1 MRSLLKSL
9 YGRLGFRTVRR
20 LISCFRILV
29 GWTCVPRAKQVYSG
43 SLSRVVNGVV
53 VNGVA
58 TGETPRHRSG
68 NPPPCVLTLNTT
80 VGRGGAAAVMETVRR
95 GAFAHGWNTP
105 LMVGHAD
112 RTVLETAENARLL
125 PVSPSNRFDRARLRC
140 AETVLGW
147 QDYFRMG
154 PFRLPEEEPFQKA
167 DLLHLHNLHGGW
179 FSPFAL
185 PLLSARKPTIWTL
198 HDMHALTGHCAHSRD
213 CERWREGCGRC
224 PRLESAPPVFYD
236 ATDFVHADKKRLYEA
251 CRLTVAVPSRWL
263 MQIAR
268 EGILGSQD
276 IRLIYNGV
284 DPRLFR
290 PRDKRELRRELG
302 VPEGATVLLFSAA
315 GGKSNMWKG
324 GMRYFSPLRKRLEN
338 EPGLFFI
345 SLGGGREC
353 RSCRERSL
361 PYVHSRET
369 MAKYYALS
377 DLFVYP
383 SLADN
388 CPLGVLES
396 MACGTP
402 VVSFR
407 TGGIPELVE
416 HGKTGYLAEYGSL
429 DDLHNGVMRLLRR
442 DNDRDGMGTAARRTV
457 LERFTEE
464 KMIAAYLRLYEEL
477 LSSRDRNNKSP
488 ERSVAQ

>member
-1 MRSLLKSL
+1 
-9 YGRLGFRTVRR
+9 
-20 LISCFRILV
+20 
-29 GWTCVPRAKQVYSG
+29 
-43 SLSRVVNGVV
+43 
-53 VNGVA
+53 
-58 TGETPRHRSG
+58 
-68 NPPPCVLTLNTT
+68 
-80 VGRGGAAAVMETVRR
+80 
-95 GAFAHGWNTP
+95 
-105 LMVGHAD
+105 
-112 RTVLETAENARLL
+112 
-125 PVSPSNRFDRARLRC
+125 
-140 AETVLGW
+140 
-147 QDYFRMG
+147 MG